1 MPQDDRL
8 IYLIT
13 RAQHSLM
20 AHLKKELNARGNSI
34 TPVQAGILF
43 LLRKNAHTMT
53 KLSRSLSIDNSA
65 ITGLVDRLEK
75 SGLAQRTADPADRRT
90 YLIRITEKGKAE
102 IDRAYVT
109 IKRVNEEI
117 KSGFS
122 ADEIET
128 FKRVLNSLH
137 DRFAKDASGNNRNLR
152 KA

>member
-20 AHLKKELNARGNSI
+20 TYLKKELSAQGAAI

-43 LLRKNAHTMT
+43 LLRKGAHTMT
-53 KLSRSLSIDNSA
+53 ELSRTLSIDNSA

-75 SGLAQRTADPADRRT
+75 AGLAKRTPAPHDRRT
-90 YLIRITEKGKAE
+90 YLIRITEKGSAE

-109 IKRVNEEI
+109 IKRVNDEI
-117 KSGFS
+117 KAGFS
-122 ADEIET
+122 EKEVET
-128 FKRVLNSLH
+128 FKKVLN
-137 DRFAKDASGNNRNLR
+137 NLLENFS
-152 KA
+152 K

>member
-1 MPQDDRL
+1 MQPDDRL
-8 IYLIT
+8 IYLIS

-20 AHLKKELNARGNSI
+20 THLKKELNARGTSI

-53 KLSRSLSIDNSA
+53 RLSQILAIDNSA

-75 SGLAQRTADPADRRT
+75 SGLAQRTANPKDRRT
-90 YLIRITEKGKAE
+90 YLIRITEKGKSE
-102 IDRAYVT
+102 IDKAYVT
-109 IKRVNEEI
+109 IKRVNEEM

-128 FKRVLNSLH
+128 FKRVLNGLL
-137 DRFAKDASGNNRNLR
+137 DRFAKDASDTPAKR
-152 KA
+152 

>member
-1 MPQDDRL
+1 MQHDDRL
-8 IYLIT
+8 IYLIS

-20 AHLKKELNARGNSI
+20 AYLKKEMNARGTTV

-53 KLSRSLSIDNSA
+53 ELSQILAIDNSA

-75 SGLAQRTADPADRRT
+75 SGLAQRTTNPDDRRT

-102 IDRAYVT
+102 IDRAHVT

-122 ADEIET
+122 KAEVET
-128 FKRVLNSLH
+128 FKKVLNSLLEKFS
-137 DRFAKDASGNNRNLR
+137 RQ
-152 KA
+152 

>member
-1 MPQDDRL
+1 MQADDRL
-8 IYLIT
+8 IYLIS

-20 AHLKKELNARGNSI
+20 THLKKELNSRGTSI

-53 KLSRSLSIDNSA
+53 KLSQILTIDNSA

-75 SGLAQRTADPADRRT
+75 SGLAQRTANPKDRRT

-102 IDRAYVT
+102 IDRAYVI
-109 IKRVNEEI
+109 IKKVNEEI

-128 FKRVLNSLH
+128 FKRVLNSLL
-137 DRFAKDASGNNRNLR
+137 DRFSKDASGNPAKR
-152 KA
+152 

>member
-1 MPQDDRL
+1 MLQDDRL

-20 AHLKKELNARGNSI
+20 THLKKELNARGTSI

-43 LLRKNAHTMT
+43 LLRKKAHTMT
-53 KLSRSLSIDNSA
+53 KLSRILSIDNSA

-75 SGLAQRTADPADRRT
+75 SGLAQRTANPKDRRT
-90 YLIRITEKGKAE
+90 YLIRITEKGTAE
-102 IDRAYVT
+102 IDRAYII

-122 ADEIET
+122 EKEVEI
-128 FKRVLNSLH
+128 FKKVLNSLLE
-137 DRFAKDASGNNRNLR
+137 RFKRQ
-152 KA
+152 

>member
-1 MPQDDRL
+1 MQPDDRL
-8 IYLIT
+8 VYLIS

-20 AHLKKELNARGNSI
+20 TYLKKELNTQGTSI

-53 KLSRSLSIDNSA
+53 KLSQILSIDNSA

-75 SGLAQRTADPADRRT
+75 SGLAQRTANPKDRRT

-109 IKRVNEEI
+109 IKRVNEEM

-128 FKRVLNSLH
+128 FKRVLNNLL
-137 DRFAKDASGNNRNLR
+137 DRFAKDASGTPAKR
-152 KA
+152 

>member
-1 MPQDDRL
+1 MQPDDRL
-8 IYLIT
+8 IYLIS

-20 AHLKKELNARGNSI
+20 TYLKKELNARGTSI

-53 KLSRSLSIDNSA
+53 KLSQILSIDNSA

-75 SGLAQRTADPADRRT
+75 SGLAQRTANPKDRRT
-90 YLIRITEKGKAE
+90 YLIRITEKGKTE
-102 IDRAYVT
+102 IDRASVT

-122 ADEIET
+122 PAEVET
-128 FKRVLNSLH
+128 FKKVLNSLLEK
-137 DRFAKDASGNNRNLR
+137 FAKESVR
-152 KA
+152 

>member
-1 MPQDDRL
+1 
-8 IYLIT
+8 
-13 RAQHSLM
+13 
-20 AHLKKELNARGNSI
+20 LKKEMNDRGTTV

-53 KLSRSLSIDNSA
+53 ELSQILAIDNSA

-75 SGLAQRTADPADRRT
+75 SGLAQRTTNPDDRRT

-102 IDRAYVT
+102 IDRAHVT

-122 ADEIET
+122 KAEVET
-128 FKRVLNSLH
+128 FKKVLNSLLEKFS
-137 DRFAKDASGNNRNLR
+137 RQ
-152 KA
+152 

>member
-1 MPQDDRL
+1 MQPDDRL
-8 IYLIT
+8 IYLIS
-13 RAQHSLM
+13 RAQHSVM
-20 AHLKKELNARGNSI
+20 THLKKELNARGTSI

-53 KLSRSLSIDNSA
+53 RLSQILSIDNSA

-75 SGLAQRTADPADRRT
+75 AGLAERTSNPADRRT
-90 YLIRITEKGKAE
+90 YLICITEKGKAE

-122 ADEIET
+122 TDEVKT
-128 FKRVLNSLH
+128 FKRVLNSLLEK
-137 DRFAKDASGNNRNLR
+137 FAR
-152 KA
+152 K